1 MKKHTSPY
9 EALNKR
15 VTLFEDEI
23 KDLRQ
28 KDHEKYFILDVTNDL
43 MAYQDLDHKLVWV
56 NKTAIASV
64 QLSYEEMIGKPCYQF
79 WNWQNK
85 ECTECPLKH
94 VKATHQYASGEIVS
108 PDNRHW
114 FIEGY
119 PVFNRHHQLTGM
131 LEIGR
136 EITTLRHSEKAL
148 EDSKTHAKN
157 AEKIAHYG
165 SWEMDLVTGKIIWS
179 DQFYRICGY
188 EPGEIEPGSKNF
200 MQIIHPDDRSAAL
213 EALDE
218 TIKTGEPYNLNQR
231 ICRTDGSS
239 RWVHSIGEVIHDH
252 QQNPIKIMGLF
263 LDFTERKITQ
273 EKIRKSEEELS
284 AIYQHAPLIMM
295 LLDNERK
302 IRKINDFGAQFA
314 SEPIEKL
321 SGLPAGEALR
331 CLHHLDDPGGCGFG
345 PSCTECTIRNNVLDT
360 LRTGIPHKMKEANL
374 PFIIDGKEKILTFLV
389 STSLLRMEEEP
400 MVMVSIMDITG
411 RKQIE
416 EELRVINQ
424 ELIAAKEKAEESDRL
439 KSSFLANMS
448 HEIRTPM
455 NGIMGFSQI
464 LKEKVVNKEQQK
476 DFLHIIYAR
485 TKHLMQIIN
494 DIIDISKIEANQL
507 DIQEEE
513 IHLNLLLYDLF
524 HEKQEALKK
533 QKKSNIQILLKN
545 NVQKEPLYI
554 YADRKRLV
562 QIIDNLLS
570 NAIKFTDEGYIELG
584 YYFQDKDYIIFYVKD
599 TGIGIPK
606 DKHQEIFKRFRQGDE
621 SLTRKYEG
629 TGLGLTISKNLVKL
643 MGGDIWVESE
653 MNKGSCFCFTLPHRP
668 VDPVN
673 NDHGTSGKHQTYNWK
688 GKTLLLVED
697 DPTSQ
702 EYMQEALLSTQVELR
717 VAPTGEKALQE
728 ISTNGSLDLI
738 LMDIRLPDMNG
749 LEVTRKIRKTNH
761 RIPIIAQTARAM
773 NEDRMKCLE
782 AGASDYISKPVEL
795 NDLLATIHKFIK

>member
-1 MKKHTSPY
+1 MKKDKPY
-9 EALNKR
+9 YETLNKR

-28 KDHEKYFILDVTNDL
+28 KDREKYFILDVTNDL
-43 MAYQDLDHKLVWV
+43 MAYQDLDYKLIWV
-56 NKTAIASV
+56 NKTALESV

-79 WNWQNK
+79 WNWQDK
-85 ECTECPLKH
+85 ECTECPLKY
-94 VKATHQYASGEIVS
+94 VKQTRQYASGEIVT
-108 PDNRHW
+108 PDNRYW

-119 PVFNRHHQLTGM
+119 PVFNRHHQLTGI

-136 EITTLRHSEKAL
+136 EITTQRCSEKAL
-148 EDSKTHAKN
+148 EYSKKHAEN
-157 AEKIAHYG
+157 AERIA
-165 SWEMDLVTGKIIWS
+165 
-179 DQFYRICGY
+179 
-188 EPGEIEPGSKNF
+188 
-200 MQIIHPDDRSAAL
+200 
-213 EALDE
+213 
-218 TIKTGEPYNLNQR
+218 
-231 ICRTDGSS
+231 
-239 RWVHSIGEVIHDH
+239 
-252 QQNPIKIMGLF
+252 
-263 LDFTERKITQ
+263 Q
-273 EKIRKSEEELS
+273 EKIKKNEQELS

-314 SEPIEKL
+314 NASIAGL

-331 CLHHLDDPGGCGFG
+331 CLHHLDDPKGCGYG
-345 PSCTECTIRNNVLDT
+345 PYCAECTIRNKVLDT
-360 LRTGIPHKMKEANL
+360 FRTGNPHKMYEANL

-455 NGIMGFSQI
+455 NGIMGFTQI
-464 LKEKVVNKEQQK
+464 LKEKEVNKGQQK
-476 DFLHIIYAR
+476 DFLNIIYSR

-507 DIQEEE
+507 DIQDEE
-513 IHLNLLLYDLF
+513 INLTLLLYNLF
-524 HEKQEALKK
+524 QEKQEALKK
-533 QKKSNIQILLKN
+533 LNKSNIQLLLKN

-554 YADRKRLV
+554 YGDSKRLI
-562 QIIDNLLS
+562 QILENLLS
-570 NAIKFTDEGYIELG
+570 NALKFTDEGYIKMG
-584 YYFQDKDYIIFYVKD
+584 YSFKNKHYIIFYVKD
-599 TGIGIPK
+599 TGIGIPEN
-606 DKHQEIFKRFRQGDE
+606 KHQEIFKRFRQGDE
-621 SLTRKYEG
+621 SLSRNYEG

-643 MGGDIWVESE
+643 MGGDIWVESKV
-653 MNKGSCFCFTLPHRP
+653 NQGSCFYFTLPYRP
-668 VDPVN
+668 VDSVN
-673 NDHGTSGKHQTYNWK
+673 TDEGTAGNYQTYKWE
-688 GKTLLLVED
+688 GKTILLVED

-702 EYMQEALLSTQVELR
+702 EYMQEALFSTQVDLR
-717 VAPTGEKALQE
+717 VAATGQQALQA
-728 ISTNGSLDLI
+728 ISTNGSVDLI

-761 RIPIIAQTARAM
+761 KIPIIAQTARAM
-773 NEDRMKCLE
+773 GEDRIKCRR

-795 NDLLATIHKFIK
+795 NDLLAIINKYIKQ